1 MNKSFILLKW
11 QTRVCAQFPTGKDR
25 EHLFVPVIQYVLLRK
40 VFQLFFWSRNR
51 FVKYLP
57 VLNYEITF
65 IAQFFTEGILYG
77 LLLK

>member
-11 QTRVCAQFPTGKDR
+11 QTRVCVQFPTGKDR

-40 VFQLFFWSRNR
+40 GFQFFFWSSSR
-51 FVKYLP
+51 FVKYLT

-65 IAQFFTEGILYG
+65 IAHFLQKVFFYG
-77 LLLK
+77 LL